1 MSNPIPL
8 PPQKRLHELFDYD
21 KITGIFTRK
30 TSRGRGKAGKTAGN
44 FDNDGYV
51 LLVIDGKKYK
61 AHRIAWMYVYGED
74 PGKFEIEHKS
84 RNRADNSISNLR
96 KATRSQNCA
105 NKKSKGYRK
114 TINGKYEALIKIKGK
129 QKYLGSFNCPLLA
142 RLAYEN
148 AAKIY
153 FGEFAKC

>member
-1 MSNPIPL
+1 MARSILL
-8 PPQKRLHELFDYD
+8 PSQKRLHELFDYD
-21 KITGIFTRK
+21 KNTGAFTRK
-30 TSRGRGKAGKTAGN
+30 ASRGRGKANQITGN
-44 FDNDGYV
+44 ADNKGYI

-74 PGKFEIEHKS
+74 PGDLEIEHKS
-84 RNRADNSISNLR
+84 GNRSDNSIHNLR
-96 KATRSQNCA
+96 KATRSQNNA

-114 TINGKYEALIKIKGK
+114 TASGKYTAQIKIKGK
-129 QKYLGSFNCPLLA
+129 QKYLGSFDCPLLA
-142 RLAYEN
+142 RLAYEK